1 MYLEPLRSLPVAHQ
15 PPPLTCAL
23 STRIRSQWPRCAR
36 CFIGDQFR
44 LMSPQKTGGLTLM
57 HGKKCTPLHAPLVSV
72 EDRVTVSSDRHVPT
86 YVSIIT

>member
-1 MYLEPLRSLPVAHQ
+1 
-15 PPPLTCAL
+15 
-23 STRIRSQWPRCAR
+23 
-36 CFIGDQFR
+36 
-44 LMSPQKTGGLTLM
+44 M